1 MGIHLVGQLTF
12 KQYFNEKI
20 NKGNKVIG
28 IICKLNNIRL
38 HSALLTIYRSFVRP
52 HIGYG
57 DVIYDQFFD
66 YFKNSFIHVLREWNN
81 QQSRKLLLSFIK
93 PICST
98 PFFIHHPVGVK
109 LLVRLRVGF
118 SHLRGHK
125 FRQNFHY
132 TLISLCSC
140 SFEPE
145 TTLHY
150 FWKRNFLILILEKF
164 IYFLIFA
171 EAEFSSS
178 NIFKKIP
185 ILSQRKAFLIFPKM
199 EPCIFQPKP

>member
-1 MGIHLVGQLTF
+1 M
-12 KQYFNEKI
+12 
-20 NKGNKVIG
+20 
-28 IICKLNNIRL
+28 
-38 HSALLTIYRSFVRP
+38 
-52 HIGYG
+52 
-57 DVIYDQFFD
+57 
-66 YFKNSFIHVLREWNN
+66 REWNN

-132 TLISLCSC
+132 TLNSLCSC

-150 FWKRNFLILILEKF
+150 FRKRNFLILILEKF

-178 NIFKKIP
+178 NIFKKNSYIVSKES
-185 ILSQRKAFLIFPKM
+185 ISYISQNGTLHFSAQALKIKKLYLRKIYYASGNENPEEFLYLISFVRIFFIK
-199 EPCIFQPKP
+199 IFFCLNFFQNFFIRIFS

>member
-20 NKGNKVIG
+20 NKANKGIG

-66 YFKNSFIHVLREWNN
+66 YIKNSFIHVLREWNN
-81 QQSRKLLLSFIK
+81 QKFRKLLLSFIK
-93 PICST
+93 PSCST
-98 PFFIHHPVGVK
+98 PFSIHHHVGVK
-109 LLVRLRVGF
+109 LLVRLRAGF
-118 SHLRGHK
+118 SHLCEHK
-125 FRQNFHY
+125 FRKNFHY
-132 TLISLCSC
+132 TLNFLCSC

-150 FWKRNFLILILEKF
+150 LFLLLKRLFR
-164 IYFLIFA
+164 
-171 EAEFSSS
+171 SSIQCS
-178 NIFKKIP
+178 ALAHFV
-185 ILSQRKAFLIFPKM
+185 S
-199 EPCIFQPKP
+199 